1 MSGDGNPEHRPS
13 EAGEPVRRRQTDHW
27 TVELLPRRAY
37 VAHYTPPGPVIGFSF
52 DSQSGMHAFASGRV
66 TPFRTYPNGLA
77 FVPAGCDVYS
87 RSEEGGEYLSVLG
100 APDTGNTAPFS
111 DRTDP
116 AAILLAHNLR
126 RLLLGAADPDPL
138 LLGELAAALAE
149 RALSLVPDAVAPD
162 AVAPGIVTARRL
174 TPARLKR
181 VCELIDDRL
190 DEQLSVAMLA
200 DAVGLSEASF
210 SRAFR
215 AATGVPPHAY
225 LRDRRI
231 ARARSL
237 IVTTRRD
244 LDEIALDCGFSSHAH
259 MTAGFRQ
266 RLGIAP
272 SALRRTDTR

>member
-1 MSGDGNPEHRPS
+1 MNGDGAPAHPPS
-13 EAGEPVRRRQTDHW
+13 EAGEPVRQRKTGRW
-27 TVELLPRRAY
+27 TVELLPRRGY
-37 VAHYTPPGPVIGFSF
+37 VAHYTPPGPVVGFSF
-52 DSQSGMHAFASGRV
+52 DSQSGMHAFASSRV

-87 RSEEGGEYLSVLG
+87 RSEEGGEYLSILG
-100 APDTGNTAPFS
+100 AEDTGNTAPFS
-111 DRTDP
+111 DRADP
-116 AAILLAHNLR
+116 AAVRLAHNLR
-126 RLLLGAADPDPL
+126 RLLLDAPDPDPL

-149 RALSLVPDAVAPD
+149 RALSP
-162 AVAPGIVTARRL
+162 APGAGAARRL

-190 DEQLSVAMLA
+190 DERLSVAMLA
-200 DAVGLSEASF
+200 DAAGLSEASF

-215 AATGVPPHAY
+215 AATGVPPHAH

-237 IVTTRRD
+237 IATTRRD

-266 RLGIAP
+266 QLGIAP

>member
-1 MSGDGNPEHRPS
+1 METPEHRPS
-13 EAGEPVRRRQTDHW
+13 EAGEPVRRQQTDHW

-37 VAHYTPPGPVIGFSF
+37 VAHYTPPGPVVGFSF
-52 DSQSGMHAFASGRV
+52 DSQSGMHAFASGRI

-87 RSEEGGEYLSVLG
+87 RSEEGGEYLSILG
-100 APDTGNTAPFS
+100 ARHTGNTAPFS

-149 RALSLVPDAVAPD
+149 RALSLAPN
-162 AVAPGIVTARRL
+162 AATPGIVAARRL

-190 DEQLSVAMLA
+190 DERLSVAMLA
-200 DAVGLSEASF
+200 DAAGLSEASF

-237 IVTTRRD
+237 IVTTRHD

-272 SALRRTDTR
+272 SALRRTDASRV